1 MHTIDLQRG
10 QGIPARITPASL
22 ALIMVFVLVPF
33 AAGAVMLGG
42 YLQNK
47 KTIAMQR
54 KETAKFQASIE
65 KLAEA
70 VAFKATIEKKANI
83 ITPKLLEVSSCISD
97 FLQWSPIL
105 ETLARNM
112 PAEMVMTRLT
122 ATNTPGKKQVP
133 KRSEPD
139 ETIEVP
145 FSKRTLVLDIS
156 GDLPGNYEQMVRV
169 YRNRLKSSPTLGPK
183 LRDITTSKKPISAGD
198 DKTVTWTMNL
208 VFEFES

>member
-10 QGIPARITPASL
+10 QGIPARITAASL
-22 ALIMVFVLVPF
+22 GIIMVVVLVPF
-33 AAGAVMLGG
+33 AAAAVMLGG

-54 KETAKFQASIE
+54 QETARFQASIE

-70 VAFKATIEKKANI
+70 VAFKETIEKKADTI
-83 ITPKLLEVSSCISD
+83 MPKLSEVSSCVSD

-105 ETLARNM
+105 ETLAKNM

-122 ATNTPGKKQVP
+122 AKSTPGKKQVP
-133 KRSEPD
+133 KRYEPD
-139 ETIEVP
+139 KTIEVP
-145 FSKRTLVLDIS
+145 FSRRTLVLDIS

-169 YRNRLKSSPTLGPK
+169 YRNQLKSSPTLGPK
-183 LRDITTSKKPISAGD
+183 LKDITTSKKPISAGD